1 MRVLG
6 IDPGL
11 RVTGYAVLDSGDG
24 ATGRRRIDPVLVEA
38 GFVRLRQGDSI
49 ADRLVELERDLAE
62 VVERLRPTHACVEKL
77 FSHYKRPVTAAI
89 MGHGRGVALLVCR
102 RAGLELMELN
112 ATEVKRAVVGAGHAS
127 KDQVQRAVQAQFRLA
142 EPPNPPDVADAIA
155 IAAAAARRLAL
166 APID

>member
-6 IDPGL
+6 VDPGL
-11 RVTGYAVLDSGDG
+11 RITGYAALDVDDES
-24 ATGRRRIDPVLVEA
+24 TGRRRVDPALVEA
-38 GFVRLRQGDSI
+38 GFVRLRQDQSI
-49 ADRLVELERDLAE
+49 ADRLVELERDLAA
-62 VVERLRPTHACVEKL
+62 VIERLRPTHACVEKL

-127 KDQVQRAVQAQFRLA
+127 KEQVQRAVQAQFRLA
-142 EPPNPPDVADAIA
+142 EAPSPPDVADAIA
-155 IAAAAARRLAL
+155 IACAAARRLAL
-166 APID
+166 ATA